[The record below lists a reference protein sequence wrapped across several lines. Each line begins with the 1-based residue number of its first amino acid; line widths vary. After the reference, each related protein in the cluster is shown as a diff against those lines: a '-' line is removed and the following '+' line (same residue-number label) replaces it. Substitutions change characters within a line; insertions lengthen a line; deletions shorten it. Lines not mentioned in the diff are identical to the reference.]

1 MINNVKFVNNIMEK
15 RIGEEVDERNIEEL
29 FRKLGYIVEKK
40 SEEGLEEMMSK
51 ISKFDKRSEN

>member
-1 MINNVKFVNNIMEK
+1 MET
-15 RIGEEVDERNIEEL
+15 RIGAEVDERNLEEL
-29 FRKLGYIVEKK
+29 FRQFGYIVEKK